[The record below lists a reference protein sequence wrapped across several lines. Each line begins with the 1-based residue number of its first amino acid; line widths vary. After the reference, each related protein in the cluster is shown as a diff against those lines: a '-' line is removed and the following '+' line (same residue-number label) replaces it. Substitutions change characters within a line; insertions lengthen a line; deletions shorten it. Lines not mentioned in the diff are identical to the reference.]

1 MRFLGFLSHL
11 AGESVISY
19 RSCFQSFTPAGRLM
33 SVDTGFFEEKYL
45 HQHRTAGLLDC
56 ARDALK
62 TASNGH
68 WRLKRLDDSTAK
80 IG

>member
-1 MRFLGFLSHL
+1 
-11 AGESVISY
+11 
-19 RSCFQSFTPAGRLM
+19 M